1 MAKQKERLG
10 KNRFTL
16 QIAHWAWIDDDAKVD
31 ISLANTFHH
40 PLLRTIVQDKL
51 NIWIAAM
58 AFSNALRNKMRGN
71 GLAGSDPNFSAQLLP
86 HTPGIAQRAVQFI
99 QQSLKTQSQLLPCI
113 CKHHFT
119 RGSVQQANTSMIF
132 QLLHTVTYCRL
143 TQADT
148 LSCTTKTFLL
158 RYCDENL

>member
-1 MAKQKERLG
+1 M
-10 KNRFTL
+10 
-16 QIAHWAWIDDDAKVD
+16 
-31 ISLANTFHH
+31 
-40 PLLRTIVQDKL
+40 QDKL

-86 HTPGIAQRAVQFI
+86 HTPGIAQRAVKFI

-143 TQADT
+143 AQADT